1 MHQKIKQLSENR
13 IKYLIENPGSFY
25 KWNET
30 YFDAIKN
37 ELEEVEEQLKDNNS
51 VYLED
56 ELWDLFWVYLCFLY
70 SLKSEW
76 KISSVEKVFERAYK
90 KISERIWNDWKNSW
104 IWNDIKA
111 LQKEELKKEHNKIYP
126 K

>member
-13 IKYLIENPGSFY
+13 IKYFIENPEPFY
-25 KWNET
+25 KWYKT
-30 YFDAIKN
+30 YFDAVKD
-37 ELEEVEEQLKDNNS
+37 EFEEVEEQLKDNNS

-56 ELWDLFWVYLCFLY
+56 ELWDVFWDYMCLLY

-76 KISSVEKVFERAYK
+76 KITSVEKVFERAYK
-90 KISERIWNDWKNSW
+90 KLSERIWNNWKNNW
-104 IWNDIKA
+104 DWQEIKKK
-111 LQKEELKKEHNKIYP
+111 QKEELKLEHNKIYP